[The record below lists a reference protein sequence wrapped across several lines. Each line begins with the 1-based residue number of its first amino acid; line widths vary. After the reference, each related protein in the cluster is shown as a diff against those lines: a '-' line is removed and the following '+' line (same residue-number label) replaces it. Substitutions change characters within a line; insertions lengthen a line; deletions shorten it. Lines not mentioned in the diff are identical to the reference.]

1 MRKHLFDVIR
11 AKVFQLWK
19 RPKPRLTTLFIILG
33 MCRLWLKSSIRVF
46 PCLNI
51 VGQFNFC
58 CFIYIFYFC
67 PLWGVVRNMLL
78 SWLNQ
83 HLNPMCMQHC
93 IWHVPF
99 TFWSQTLADWEFP
112 MGPLERRWLWW
123 LWMTVTRQWPCASGA
138 SLETTPVLPRGL
150 RLAPK
155 SKDSLYLCFP
165 LILFF
170 QWRVNSMQLTTEH

>member
-33 MCRLWLKSSIRVF
+33 MCGLWLKSSIRVF

-83 HLNPMCMQHC
+83 HLNPMCMHPVYDMYLLLFEAKHWPIGNSPWALWREGGCGDCGWLWHSSGRALREPHWKLHLCCPGDSDWLQKVRIHC
-93 IWHVPF
+93 ICVFHSF
-99 TFWSQTLADWEFP
+99 SFS
-112 MGPLERRWLWW
+112 
-123 LWMTVTRQWPCASGA
+123 SGE
-138 SLETTPVLPRGL
+138 SIVC
-150 RLAPK
+150 
-155 SKDSLYLCFP
+155 S
-165 LILFF
+165 
-170 QWRVNSMQLTTEH
+170 